1 MPDNPDSELSATQ
14 QSMLDLAL
22 ACDLKVS
29 ETKQHAAIRTRHS
42 AITSQKDA
50 ADYIREVENKVHSRR
65 KFGVF
70 KAAEKNFKSAVAP
83 ATASATPRANAR
95 TLTGKQA
102 SGAIGFLLAAMVLAG
117 WFLPAGANLVLV
129 TLSLLLMMAVLGMAT
144 TNRPLGILINERN
157 LMSLSRFQMVVWTVL
172 ILGAYLTFALAR
184 IKAMAAGLPGEN
196 PIADALAVQI
206 DWHLWALLGIST
218 TSLVG
223 APLILSSKKDQ
234 EPTQSATQ
242 KTAQMVNEPE
252 ADIVTNKQGTLY
264 ANTKMSDA
272 RLTDMFEGDE
282 LIDTARIDLAKVQM
296 FYFTIIAAIC
306 FFVMVFNLLLQG
318 QAALAAGKPYLEHLP
333 LLPDGFVAVLGI
345 SHAGYLTSKSISRTQ
360 SQS

>member
-1 MPDNPDSELSATQ
+1 MTTQIKSELSDTQ

-22 ACDLKVS
+22 ACDLKS
-29 ETKQHAAIRTRHS
+29 SAAELHDPIRSRHAKIKKQ
-42 AITSQKDA
+42 QDA

-70 KAAEKNFKSAVAP
+70 KAPEKVLKSAVAP
-83 ATASATPRANAR
+83 ATAAAAPRVKAR
-95 TLTGKQA
+95 TLTGKQT
-102 SGAIGFLLAAMVLAG
+102 SVAIGFLLAAMVVAG
-117 WFLPAGANLVLV
+117 WFLPAGVNLVLV
-129 TLSLLLMMAVLGMAT
+129 TLSLLLMMVVLGMAT

-184 IKAMAAGLPGEN
+184 IKAMAAGLPGES

-234 EPTQSATQ
+234 QPTDMATQ
-242 KTAQMVNEPE
+242 KSAQMANEPA
-252 ADIVTNKQGTLY
+252 ADIDDNKQGTLY
-264 ANTKMSDA
+264 ANAKVSDA
-272 RLTDMFEGDE
+272 QLTDMFEGDE

-306 FFVMVFNLLLQG
+306 FFVMVFNLMLQG